1 MGVTNLDSSRLPVSL
16 SALSSPSMKTFILV
30 AFLLLTIG
38 TRVSAQAGEVD
49 LNFAFTQLKG
59 NGSGP
64 FSKALFVGDQESA
77 TQLVNQLSP
86 LLKSAGDY
94 SSFELVSRR
103 NLTKRIERL
112 VIVVYFENFPVYMRI
127 DSYENSKGRIFLPAK
142 FSKEAAEILPFD
154 LISASGK

>member
-1 MGVTNLDSSRLPVSL
+1 MGITNLDSSCLKVSVG
-16 SALSSPSMKTFILV
+16 ALFPPFMKTFTFV
-30 AFLLLTIG
+30 AFLLLTIV
-38 TRVSAQAGEVD
+38 TRVSAQASEVD
-49 LNFAFTQLKG
+49 LNFPFSQLKG
-59 NGSGP
+59 NGSVP

-86 LLKSAGDY
+86 LLRSAGDF
-94 SSFELVSRR
+94 SGFELLSRR

-112 VIVVYFENFPVYMRI
+112 VIVMYFENFPVYMRI